1 MMVEDEE
8 FVEGEFF
15 REREFV
21 LIGIPVKMGEFLPVS
36 SQLLNMLLHVRP
48 GRWWRGNFSGDG
60 VYPRRLSGEVF
71 SSVLSY

>member
-21 LIGIPVKMGEFLPVS
+21 LIDLPVKKGGVLPA
-36 SQLLNMLLHVRP
+36 
-48 GRWWRGNFSGDG
+48 
-60 VYPRRLSGEVF
+60 
-71 SSVLSY
+71 VLSY